1 MNFFG
6 GAFFVGEFFTVQVGN
21 FFDGMFFNGDFF
33 NDSAINF
40 FSGAFFAGSFFSAIL
55 QLFIEIRSFTERRRF

>member
-1 MNFFG
+1 
-6 GAFFVGEFFTVQVGN
+6 
-21 FFDGMFFNGDFF
+21 MFFNGDFF